1 MARSTRRGGT
11 VKGRFLVK
19 ALALMGAVSL
29 VKAIR
34 RRRGLARIRSG
45 INPRRWARHGQVAL

>member
-1 MARSTRRGGT
+1 M
-11 VKGRFLVK
+11 KGRFLVK